1 MSACGA
7 FFFCKKY
14 GTMKITVNCCES
26 YRGERLVVSFSI
38 RAAGTMLSY
47 GI

>member
-7 FFFCKKY
+7 LFFCKKY
-14 GTMKITVNCCES
+14 ETMKITVNCCES
-26 YRGERLVVSFSI
+26 YREERLVVSFSI